1 MPMPEINK
9 LNAKLCESIKDAGKY
24 SDGGGLYLYVSKA
37 GGKAWRY
44 DYSYAGKR
52 FTLTIGKYP
61 QISLKEARERHIQA
75 KLSLANGVNP
85 SEEKKL
91 KKQEISRNVEIQK
104 RAFEEVARDWF
115 ESQQAGNDERK
126 KKSTLQRMKRICYF
140 SLVYTV

>member
-1 MPMPEINK
+1 MRLWNEN
-9 LNAKLCESIKDAGKY
+9 LCRKESIADD
-24 SDGGGLYLYVSKA
+24 SQV
-37 GGKAWRY
+37 
-44 DYSYAGKR
+44 
-52 FTLTIGKYP
+52 P

-115 ESQQAGNDERK
+115 ESQHAGNYERT